1 MDTTTNP
8 MITEETATPGSGARL
23 IRQVKRVTQRR
34 FTAEDKIRVVL
45 EGLRKE
51 IPVSDLCRREK
62 VSPAVYYVWLK
73 NFMEGGKA
81 RLKGETL
88 RGATADEVSNL
99 KEENERLKA
108 LAGEQ
113 SLELRLLKKSLL

>member
-1 MDTTTNP
+1 MEEMMNNNVSDTG
-8 MITEETATPGSGARL
+8 ATPGSGERL
-23 IRQVKRVTQRR
+23 IRQIKNVTQRR
-34 FTAEDKIRVVL
+34 LAAEDKIRIVL
-45 EGLRKE
+45 EGFRKE
-51 IPVSDLCRREK
+51 ISVSDLCRREK
-62 VSPAVYYVWLK
+62 ISPAVYYSWLK

-88 RGATADEVSNL
+88 RGATDDEVRRL

-113 SLELRLLKKSLL
+113 SLELRLFKKSLL